1 MKKFIK
7 IAKNLF
13 ILVLVLSLT
22 GCEDND
28 NNNFPI
34 IEAGFTHTIN
44 QDTGTVTFINIS
56 TQATNYI
63 WDFGDETNS
72 TLINPVKT
80 YPNGTYTVVL
90 KASNVAGASDTFEDI
105 ITISIPEIATLPIS
119 FDGQNTSYDAVTF
132 GGTSFGIVANPDPS
146 GTNAVAS
153 NVGEITNIGAPFEG
167 FYFDLGE
174 DINLTTEKSISIN
187 FWSNTPVSVL
197 VKLEEGTAAATE
209 ASASHGGTG
218 WETLVF
224 NFSASASYSRLTIF
238 VDGPGTTAGTFY
250 IDDIIQIETPAL
262 PCEAETSESYSAADL
277 NMTFLTDPS
286 ADFISDGAGFS
297 WVNNPDFENDV
308 NKSCKVAQVVKSG
321 QFPWDNNQ
329 YDLDGKLDFNAN
341 TGLKIKVWS
350 GRANTEVRL
359 KLEEIG
365 NPANNV
371 EKFLTTSVTSGWEE
385 LTFPFSAADSDKF
398 NKIVIFFDLNASNT
412 DTYYFDDLKLYFD
425 GNTGGGTCEA
435 ETTESYNAA
444 DLNMTFLTDPSA
456 DFISDGAGF
465 SWINNPDFDN
475 NVNKSCKVA
484 QVVKSGQFP
493 WDNNQYDLDA
503 KLDFNT
509 NTGLKI
515 KVWSARANTEVRLK
529 LEEIGNAANNVEKFL
544 TTSVTSG
551 WEELTFPFSA
561 ADSGKFNKI
570 VIFFDLN
577 ANNTDTYYFDDLV
590 LYGDGSTTG
599 GGGGTGGGTITGIAF
614 NTDFETGT
622 DSGWIRF
629 QNGGVAV
636 FDNTINNGGSWSG
649 RLETNG
655 ASNPA
660 FKQEAIGIGAVA
672 AGNTI
677 TIAFDHIGSMGG
689 EGGVFNVLLFGEG
702 ANGASFTHVF
712 NPTPALAETWS
723 RFSGSFTIPGGTDVS
738 GGISFLIETVCGGAP
753 GCTVTANIDNVS
765 VTVN

>member
-1 MKKFIK
+1 MKNFFK

-146 GTNAVAS
+146 GTNTLAS
-153 NVGEITNIGAPFEG
+153 NVGEITNIGVPFEG

-398 NKIVIFFDLNASNT
+398 NKIVIFFDLNANNT
-412 DTYYFDDLKLYFD
+412 DTYYFDDLKLFFD
-425 GNTGGGTCEA
+425 GNTGGGACEA

-465 SWINNPDFDN
+465 SWIDNPDFDN
-475 NVNKSCKVA
+475 VVNKSCKVA

-515 KVWSARANTEVRLK
+515 KVWSGRANTEVRLK
-529 LEEIGNAANNVEKFL
+529 LEEIGNPANNVE
-544 TTSVTSG
+544 
-551 WEELTFPFSA
+551 
-561 ADSGKFNKI
+561 
-570 VIFFDLN
+570 
-577 ANNTDTYYFDDLV
+577 
-590 LYGDGSTTG
+590 
-599 GGGGTGGGTITGIAF
+599 
-614 NTDFETGT
+614 
-622 DSGWIRF
+622 
-629 QNGGVAV
+629 
-636 FDNTINNGGSWSG
+636 
-649 RLETNG
+649 
-655 ASNPA
+655 
-660 FKQEAIGIGAVA
+660 
-672 AGNTI
+672 
-677 TIAFDHIGSMGG
+677 
-689 EGGVFNVLLFGEG
+689 
-702 ANGASFTHVF
+702 
-712 NPTPALAETWS
+712 
-723 RFSGSFTIPGGTDVS
+723 
-738 GGISFLIETVCGGAP
+738 
-753 GCTVTANIDNVS
+753 
-765 VTVN
+765 

>member
-1 MKKFIK
+1 MKNFFK

-146 GTNAVAS
+146 GTNTLAS
-153 NVGEITNIGAPFEG
+153 NVGEITNIGVPFEG

-371 EKFLTTSVTSGWEE
+371 EKF
-385 LTFPFSAADSDKF
+385 
-398 NKIVIFFDLNASNT
+398 
-412 DTYYFDDLKLYFD
+412 
-425 GNTGGGTCEA
+425 
-435 ETTESYNAA
+435 
-444 DLNMTFLTDPSA
+444 
-456 DFISDGAGF
+456 
-465 SWINNPDFDN
+465 
-475 NVNKSCKVA
+475 
-484 QVVKSGQFP
+484 
-493 WDNNQYDLDA
+493 
-503 KLDFNT
+503 
-509 NTGLKI
+509 
-515 KVWSARANTEVRLK
+515 
-529 LEEIGNAANNVEKFL
+529 
-544 TTSVTSG
+544 
-551 WEELTFPFSA
+551 
-561 ADSGKFNKI
+561 
-570 VIFFDLN
+570 
-577 ANNTDTYYFDDLV
+577 
-590 LYGDGSTTG
+590 
-599 GGGGTGGGTITGIAF
+599 
-614 NTDFETGT
+614 
-622 DSGWIRF
+622 
-629 QNGGVAV
+629 
-636 FDNTINNGGSWSG
+636 
-649 RLETNG
+649 
-655 ASNPA
+655 
-660 FKQEAIGIGAVA
+660 
-672 AGNTI
+672 
-677 TIAFDHIGSMGG
+677 
-689 EGGVFNVLLFGEG
+689 
-702 ANGASFTHVF
+702 
-712 NPTPALAETWS
+712 
-723 RFSGSFTIPGGTDVS
+723 
-738 GGISFLIETVCGGAP
+738 
-753 GCTVTANIDNVS
+753 
-765 VTVN
+765 